1 MIATNKFML
10 RRAVSLFLFAM
21 MVMVSGCA
29 TYRTPDSAVKVG
41 NLSKTDHP
49 FTNAERDQ
57 QIMSLLLAK
66 KFSELDDLLSAI
78 ERTYESDPLK
88 EREVDLAFDAFYRAS
103 PNLEPLLS
111 AWVNA
116 KPNSSVAYLARGVHL
131 TRMGWAKRGTQ
142 YVSQTKEGQF
152 DDMSSYFERALED
165 LRKAGTLN
173 EKLLHPL
180 VYEIEILMNFQEVS
194 KVRQRYEEALKKNP
208 LSLTARW
215 YYISTLLPRW
225 GGSIGQIHAEVELAR
240 PYMEKNEALKI
251 LNGRIYAEQGDQELF
266 RGNHLKAAANYNM
279 ALMSGDHW
287 FYIGQK
293 GEALTKAH
301 SIEEA
306 KQALGVAM
314 ELRPNFPRVKTMMAM
329 SEYYLG
335 HFDKAIELFS
345 TVVEEN
351 PYDHKALDIRGDC
364 YVRLRKFSLALA
376 DFEQAVKLNP
386 ENNEY
391 IKDRYNAEI
400 QLLLAAQSTHK

>member
-1 MIATNKFML
+1 MRSTNKFTL
-10 RRAVSLFLFAM
+10 RRATSLFLFAM
-21 MVMVSGCA
+21 MVIGSGCA
-29 TYRTPDSAVKVG
+29 TYRTPDAGVNAG
-41 NLSKTDHP
+41 NLSKARDP

-66 KFSELDDLLSAI
+66 KFGELDDLLSATV
-78 ERTYESDPLK
+78 RAYESDALK
-88 EREVDLAFDAFYRAS
+88 EREVDLAFDTFYRAS
-103 PNLEPLLS
+103 PELEPLLS
-111 AWVNA
+111 AWTKA

-131 TRMGWAKRGTQ
+131 TRMGWTKRGTQ
-142 YVSQTKEGQF
+142 YIRQTKEGQL
-152 DDMSSYFERALED
+152 DEMSSYFDRALAD
-165 LRKAGTLN
+165 FRKAGSLN

-180 VYEIEILMNFQEVS
+180 VYEIEILMNFHEVG
-194 KVRQRYEEALKKNP
+194 KVRQLYEEALKKNP

-240 PYMEKNEALKI
+240 PYMEKNKALKI

-266 RGNHLKAAANYNM
+266 RGNYLRAAANYDM
-279 ALMSGDHW
+279 ALVSGDHW

-301 SIEEA
+301 NIEA
-306 KQALGVAM
+306 SKKALVLAM
-314 ELRPNFPRVKTMMAM
+314 ELRPNFPRVKFMMAM
-329 SEYYLG
+329 NEYYLG

-364 YVRLRKFSLALA
+364 YVQLRKFSLALA

-386 ENNEY
+386 EKDEY
-391 IKDRYNAEI
+391 IKDRDNAQI
-400 QLLLAAQSTHK
+400 QLLLEAQSTHK